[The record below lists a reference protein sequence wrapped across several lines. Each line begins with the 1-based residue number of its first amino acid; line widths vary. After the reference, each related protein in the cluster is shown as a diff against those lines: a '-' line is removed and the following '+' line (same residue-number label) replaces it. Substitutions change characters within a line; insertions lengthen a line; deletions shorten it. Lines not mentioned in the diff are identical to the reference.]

1 MPALPHYPWP
11 ESATPTRVLNN
22 VLIAD
27 RDNEFGREKART
39 GRGNTNAAIKWSGCE
54 CDKPALAHFLSR
66 PPGLT
71 LLRWLSCADTP
82 AIFEKNVIVINA
94 TAAPSRDGW
103 FGGRQCATDELPP
116 AATSP
121 HCTLDTFGNF
131 ADSSLSHNLYHNM
144 TSAFPGTVLSSTF
157 PGGCAATALGA
168 CVAKPP
174 GRTAFNGGCSCRSFE
189 QWQTVGE
196 DAGSLRVDPELQGKL
211 RLVSASKALAL
222 GIEPLTELETA
233 GPDWSQEE

>member
-1 MPALPHYPWP
+1 MSLEERRLGRVGAIRTLPSSGRAV
-11 ESATPTRVLNN
+11 SAINQRW
-22 VLIAD
+22 LIFSRA
-27 RDNEFGREKART
+27 
-39 GRGNTNAAIKWSGCE
+39 
-54 CDKPALAHFLSR
+54 R

-131 ADSSLSHNLYHNM
+131 ADSRLSHNLYHNM